1 MALAGV
7 LVVVVLLVVERRL
20 GMTEE
25 QEDKGLPA

>member
-25 QEDKGLPA
+25 QEDQGLAA